1 MEFSKT
7 LKNLREV
14 KDITQDELAKQ
25 LKVSRPTIAGYE
37 TKHRQPDFDKL
48 LMLSEFFQVSVD
60 YLLTGKESN
69 SSTTIDIPPI
79 SEKTLDRKVFAS
91 YKELSLPEKQEL
103 LNYLLLLQLKSKY
116 GLPTDNE

>member
-14 KDITQDELAKQ
+14 KDITQDELARQ

-48 LMLSEFFQVSVD
+48 LMISEFFQVSVD
-60 YLLTGKESN
+60 YLLTGKN
-69 SSTTIDIPPI
+69 PDSSTTIDIPPI
-79 SEKTLDRKVFAS
+79 SEKTLDRKVMNS
-91 YKELSLPEKQEL
+91 YKDLTIEEKQEL
-103 LNYLLLLQLKSKY
+103 LNYMQMLQLKAKY
-116 GLPTDNE
+116 GIEDEE